1 MKLFKKEVLVALLF
15 VPFALFQGCKQGA
28 GTKADTQKPNFIFIL
43 VDDLGKEWISA
54 TGADSIRTPFIDK
67 LAETGLEFSNAWS
80 MPQCTPSRVALLTGT
95 YPYNNGW
102 INHYDVPRWGHG
114 ARFDPGKNITFANVL
129 REAGY
134 RTCVAGKWQIN
145 DFRLEPEAM
154 VNAGFDA
161 YCMWTGGEGANEEI
175 SGKRYWDPYIH
186 TKEGSRVYPGEFG
199 PDIFVEFIMKFMQ
212 ENREEPMMIYYPMV
226 LTHGP
231 LVHTPQ
237 EPDASTKME
246 KHMAMVRYTDLI
258 VERLVKELER
268 LDLRENTYLIF
279 TTDNGTAG
287 SIVGSRN
294 GIPTRG
300 GKTYLTENGVNAPF
314 VVNAPGLIPEGVS
327 TDALIDFTDLFPTL
341 ADLAGVE
348 MPAGTQLD
356 GISFAPVLEQG
367 REGEGDR
374 EWILAMGSLAG
385 RVGSD
390 GMIRNWH
397 GFRDRAIRDKRYKVY
412 VDTLQQINRLFDLEK
427 DPLELNNMVDD
438 PAMKKVL
445 ERFEL
450 VVGDLPAKDKHPDY
464 VRLDT
469 SYYDVDP
476 EYLVKGH
483 LKDLKRSNMSPPVL
497 KK

>member
-1 MKLFKKEVLVALLF
+1 MNSIKRPVFVLLLVVSLALITGCNQGSGNSREVIR
-15 VPFALFQGCKQGA
+15 
-28 GTKADTQKPNFIFIL
+28 PNFLFIL

-54 TGADSIRTPFIDK
+54 TGADSVRTPVIDR
-67 LAETGLEFSNAWS
+67 LAETGVEFRNAWS

-134 RTCVAGKWQIN
+134 RTCAAGKWQIN

-161 YCMWTGGEGANEEI
+161 YCMWTGGEGANEKI

-199 PDIFVEFIMKFMQ
+199 PDIFAEIIMQFMQ

-231 LVHTPQ
+231 LVHTPL

-268 LDLRENTYLIF
+268 LGLRENTYLIC

-287 SIVGSRN
+287 NITGSRN
-294 GIPTRG
+294 GVPTRG

-314 VVNAPGLIPEGVS
+314 VVNAPGLIRSGS
-327 TDALIDFTDLFPTL
+327 ATDALIDFTDVFPTL

-348 MPAGTQLD
+348 LPAELEMDGT
-356 GISFAPVLEQG
+356 SFAPVLHDG
-367 REGEGDR
+367 GEGER
-374 EWILAMGSLAG
+374 EWILAMGSHSG
-385 RVGSD
+385 RVGED
-390 GMIRNWH
+390 GMIRNWYL
-397 GFRDRAIRDKRYKVY
+397 FRDRVIRNTQYKAY
-412 VDTLQQINRLFDLEK
+412 VDTLQNINRLFDLER
-427 DPLELNNMVDD
+427 DPLERSNLVDD
-438 PAMKKVL
+438 PAMEQVL
-445 ERFEL
+445 AGFQE
-450 VVGDLPAKDKHPDY
+450 VVRELPAEDNHPDY
-464 VRLDT
+464 MRLDT
-469 SYYDVDP
+469 TCYDVPP
-476 EYLVKGH
+476 EYLVKSHRKNPG
-483 LKDLKRSNMSPPVL
+483 RSNMSPPV
-497 KK
+497 K

>member
-1 MKLFKKEVLVALLF
+1 MKLHRKSFFVALVLA
-15 VPFALFQGCKQGA
+15 PFALFHACNSGA
-28 GTKADTQKPNFIFIL
+28 GNKGDTPKPNFIFIL

-54 TGADSIRTPFIDK
+54 TGADSIRTPFIDQ
-67 LAETGLEFSNAWS
+67 LAETGIEFTNAWS

-129 REAGY
+129 QEAGY
-134 RTCVAGKWQIN
+134 RTCAAGKWLIN
-145 DFRLEPEAM
+145 DFRVEPEAM
-154 VNAGFDA
+154 VNAGFES
-161 YCMWTGGEGANEEI
+161 YCMWTGGEGANEEV

-199 PDIFVEFIMKFMQ
+199 PDIFTDFIIGFMK
-212 ENREEPMMIYYPMV
+212 EHRDEPMMIYYPMV

-231 LVHTPQ
+231 LVHTPL

-246 KHMAMVRYTDLI
+246 KHMAMVRYTDFL

-268 LDLRENTYLIF
+268 LNLRENTYLIF

-287 SIVGSRN
+287 SIIGSRN

-314 VVNAPGLIPEGVS
+314 VVNAPGMIPEGLS

-348 MPAGTQLD
+348 LPADSQLD
-356 GISFAPVLEQG
+356 GISFVSVLEQG
-367 REGEGDR
+367 GGGER

-385 RVGSD
+385 RVGDD
-390 GMIRNWH
+390 GLIRNWH
-397 GFRDRAIRDKRYKVY
+397 HFRDRAIRGKRFKVY
-412 VDTLQQINRLFDLEK
+412 VDTLQQINRLFDLEN
-427 DPLELNNMVDD
+427 DPLELHNLVDD
-438 PAMKKVL
+438 PGMEEVL
-445 ERFEL
+445 NRFEL
-450 VVGDLPAKDKHPDY
+450 VVQDLPGEDQHPDY

-476 EYLVKGH
+476 QFLVKNH

-497 KK
+497 SQ